1 MEKKN
6 AATISFPVRGYVH
19 SLSLSIRTPLPLRL
33 SLSCPS
39 ANLLLAEPL
48 ATTGVSENR
57 RRGWG
62 W

>member
-1 MEKKN
+1 MLPRFLFLF
-6 AATISFPVRGYVH
+6 AVMYI
-19 SLSLSIRTPLPLRL
+19 LSLSIRTPLPLRL

-57 RRGWG
+57 RRDGAG
-62 W
+62 KHS